1 MIIYSLASILQDK
14 FGIMDFNLFLINLI
28 FAVILFLSGLA
39 LGWLIKSILKKIIEK
54 AQIEKTASKSFIHL
68 FLTVIKWSV
77 YLLFVSLA
85 LDQLGIPEL
94 TNWLSSFLVVIP
106 AFVGALVL
114 IVIGFAIAVY
124 LRDLIEDSKIL
135 RWNILSI
142 IVFYFVLYTF
152 LVFALKT
159 ALIGQDKTT
168 VNIIIIILTA
178 IISFGVVYWHM
189 VKKK

>member
-1 MIIYSLASILQDK
+1 MIIYSLASILQGK
-14 FGIMDFNLFLINLI
+14 LGIMDFNLFLVNLI
-28 FAVILFLSGLA
+28 FAVILLLVGLA
-39 LGWLIKSILKKIIEK
+39 LGWLIKSILSRIIEK
-54 AQIEKTASKSFIHL
+54 AEIEKTASKNFIHL
-68 FLTVIKWSV
+68 FLTVIKWSI

-106 AFVGALVL
+106 AFVGALIL

-124 LRDLIEDSKIL
+124 LRDLIESSKIL
-135 RWNILSI
+135 SWNILSMI
-142 IVFYFVLYTF
+142 IFYFVLYTF
-152 LVFALKT
+152 LMFALKT
-159 ALIGQDKTT
+159 ALIGQDKNT

-178 IISFGVVYWHM
+178 VVSIGVVYWHA

>member
-1 MIIYSLASILQDK
+1 MILYSLASILQDK
-14 FGIMDFNLFLINLI
+14 LGIMDFNLFLVNLI
-28 FAVILFLSGLA
+28 FAVILILVGLA
-39 LGWLIKSILKKIIEK
+39 LGWLIKSILKRIIEK
-54 AQIEKTASKSFIHL
+54 SEIEKTASKSFIHL

-106 AFVGALVL
+106 AFVGALIL
-114 IVIGFAIAVY
+114 IVVGFAIAVY
-124 LRDLIEDSKIL
+124 LRDLIEDS
-135 RWNILSI
+135 RILSWNLLSM

-178 IISFGVVYWHM
+178 VVSVGVVYWHFI
-189 VKKK
+189 KKK